1 MTTRANPL
9 LLLHTWGGDAAT
21 WGPAVRH
28 LGADGRH
35 LKALDLP
42 GHGARGAEPFT
53 VDGAVDT
60 ALSAYAEGS
69 EDTTGSGDSVRPVDT
84 TGPENATGPVDAVG
98 SGLGALV
105 ALALAQRHPDR
116 VRSLTLVGFPPAG
129 GAEAARRPA
138 DTRAALERD
147 GAAIFAR
154 NYVDSTLLSADPAH
168 RDLLRGSMAG
178 TRPEV
183 LIDSLRATLGWTE
196 HTGPGPLGL
205 PCLVL
210 RGARDHRVPAA
221 AAEALAE
228 RLGGR
233 GAVVPGA
240 GHVAYLDEPEA
251 FADALTAFHD
261 GLRTVPAD

>member
-1 MTTRANPL
+1 MTTRATPL
-9 LLLHTWGGDAAT
+9 LLLHTWGGSAAT
-21 WGPAVRH
+21 WGPALGH
-28 LGADGRH
+28 LGVGGRH

-42 GHGARGAEPFT
+42 GHGARASEPFT
-53 VDGAVDT
+53 VDGAVEAT
-60 ALSAYAEGS
+60 VEAASAYADGAGS
-69 EDTTGSGDSVRPVDT
+69 VDV
-84 TGPENATGPVDAVG
+84 AG

-147 GAAIFAR
+147 GAALFAR

-168 RDLLRGSMAG
+168 RDLLRRAMAG

-183 LIDSLRATLGWTE
+183 LLDSLRATLGWTA
-196 HTGPGPLGL
+196 HTQAGPLTV
-205 PCLVL
+205 PCQVL
-210 RGARDHRVPAA
+210 RGARDHRVSAA
-221 AAEALAE
+221 SADALAE
-228 RLGGR
+228 RLGGA

-251 FADALTAFHD
+251 FATVLAAFHD
-261 GLRTVPAD
+261 GLRTAPAD

>member
-21 WGPAVRH
+21 WDPALRH
-28 LGADGRH
+28 LGAGGRH

-42 GHGARGAEPFT
+42 GHGARAAEPFT
-53 VDGAVDT
+53 VDGAVGT
-60 ALSAYAEGS
+60 ALSASAGGS
-69 EDTTGSGDSVRPVDT
+69 EDTDRPVDSAESQDV
-84 TGPENATGPVDAVG
+84 GGAEDVLRPVDVVG

-138 DTRAALERD
+138 DTRAALNRD
-147 GAAIFAR
+147 GAALFAR

-168 RDLLRGSMAG
+168 RDLLRRSMAG

-183 LIDSLRATLGWTE
+183 LIDSLRATLGWTA
-196 HTGPGPLGL
+196 HARPGPLGL
-205 PCLVL
+205 PCQVL

-221 AAEALAE
+221 AADALAE
-228 RLGGR
+228 RLGG
-233 GAVVPGA
+233 GSAVVPGA

-251 FADALTAFHD
+251 FATALAAFHD
-261 GLRTVPAD
+261 GLRTEPAD

>member
-21 WGPAVRH
+21 WGPALRH

-60 ALSAYAEGS
+60 ALTACAEGS
-69 EDTTGSGDSVRPVDT
+69 GDTTWPGGSVRSVNT
-84 TGPENATGPVDAVG
+84 TGPVDVVG

-138 DTRAALERD
+138 DARAALERD
-147 GAAIFAR
+147 GAARFAR

-168 RDLLRGSMAG
+168 RDLLRDSMAG

-183 LIDSLRATLGWTE
+183 LIDSLRATLGWTG
-196 HTGPGPLGL
+196 HTAPGPLGL

>member
-21 WGPAVRH
+21 WEPALRH
-28 LGADGRH
+28 LGAGGRH

-42 GHGARGAEPFT
+42 GHGARAAEPFT
-53 VDGAVDT
+53 VDGAVST
-60 ALSAYAEGS
+60 ALSADA
-69 EDTTGSGDSVRPVDT
+69 DVLHPVD
-84 TGPENATGPVDAVG
+84 VVG

-105 ALALAQRHPDR
+105 ALALAQRHPDG

-138 DTRAALERD
+138 DTRAALNRD
-147 GAAIFAR
+147 GAALFAR

-168 RDLLRGSMAG
+168 RDLLRRSMAG

-183 LIDSLRATLGWTE
+183 LIDSLRATLGWTA
-196 HTGPGPLGL
+196 HTRPGPLGL
-205 PCLVL
+205 PCQVL
-210 RGARDHRVPAA
+210 RGARDHRVPGAA
-221 AAEALAE
+221 ADALAE
-228 RLGGR
+228 RLGG
-233 GAVVPGA
+233 GSAVVPGA

-251 FADALTAFHD
+251 FATALAAFHD
-261 GLRTVPAD
+261 GLRTAPAD

>member
-21 WGPAVRH
+21 WEPALRH
-28 LGADGRH
+28 LGAGGRH

-42 GHGARGAEPFT
+42 GHGARAAEPFT
-53 VDGAVDT
+53 VDGAVST
-60 ALSAYAEGS
+60 ALSASA
-69 EDTTGSGDSVRPVDT
+69 DVLHPVD
-84 TGPENATGPVDAVG
+84 VVG

-138 DTRAALERD
+138 DTRAALNRD
-147 GAAIFAR
+147 GAALFAR

-168 RDLLRGSMAG
+168 RDLLRRSMAG

-183 LIDSLRATLGWTE
+183 LIDSLRATLGWTA
-196 HTGPGPLGL
+196 HTRPGPLGL
-205 PCLVL
+205 PCQVL

-221 AAEALAE
+221 AADALAE
-228 RLGGR
+228 RLGG
-233 GAVVPGA
+233 GSAVVPGA

-251 FADALTAFHD
+251 FATALAAFHD
-261 GLRTVPAD
+261 GLRTAPAD

>member
-21 WGPAVRH
+21 WGPALRH

-42 GHGARGAEPFT
+42 GHGARATEPFT
-53 VDGAVDT
+53 VDGAVGT
-60 ALSAYAEGS
+60 AVSAYASGTARGS
-69 EDTTGSGDSVRPVDT
+69 EDASGSEEVDV
-84 TGPENATGPVDAVG
+84 AGPVDVVG

-138 DTRAALERD
+138 DTRAALKRD
-147 GAAIFAR
+147 GAALFAR
-154 NYVDSTLLSADPAH
+154 NYVDSTLLSADPGH
-168 RDLLRGSMAG
+168 RDLLRRAMAG

-183 LIDSLRATLGWTE
+183 LLDSLRATLGWTA
-196 HTGPGPLGL
+196 HARPGPLGL
-205 PCLVL
+205 PCQVL

-221 AAEALAE
+221 AADALAE
-228 RLGGR
+228 RLGGSS
-233 GAVVPGA
+233 AVVPGA

-251 FADALTAFHD
+251 FATALAAFHD
-261 GLRTVPAD
+261 GLRTAPAD

>member
-1 MTTRANPL
+1 MTTRATPL

-21 WGPAVRH
+21 WGPALGH
-28 LGADGRH
+28 LRAGGRQSE
-35 LKALDLP
+35 ALDLP
-42 GHGARGAEPFT
+42 GHGARAAEPFT
-53 VDGAVDT
+53 VDGAVG
-60 ALSAYAEGS
+60 AAVSAAGS
-69 EDTTGSGDSVRPVDT
+69 LDAAGSVD
-84 TGPENATGPVDAVG
+84 VVG

-105 ALALAQRHPDR
+105 ALVLAQRHPNR

-138 DTRAALERD
+138 DTRAALKRD
-147 GAAIFAR
+147 GAALFAR
-154 NYVDSTLLSADPAH
+154 NYVDSTLLATDPGH
-168 RDLLRGSMAG
+168 RDLLRRSMAG

-183 LIDSLRATLGWTE
+183 LLDSLRATLGWTG
-196 HTGPGPLGL
+196 HAQAGPLGT
-205 PCLVL
+205 PCQVL

-228 RLGGR
+228 RLGGI

-251 FADALTAFHD
+251 FAAALAAFHD
-261 GLRTVPAD
+261 GMRTAPAD